1 MQAVLPGQ
9 ACNKRVIFAAMK
21 EKRAIELLSPA
32 RDTECGIAAVNA
44 GADAVYIGGPA
55 FGARE
60 DAGNSPEDI
69 EKLTRYAHLYNA
81 KVYIT
86 LNTILFDHELEA
98 AERLAVRMYEA
109 GADALIIQDMAY
121 LEMNLPPI
129 ALHASTQTNNYQP
142 DKVRF
147 LERAGFSRII
157 LARELTLQQIMEI
170 RKETTAGLEFFVH
183 GSLCVSL
190 SGRCYLSYAIGGRSA
205 NRGAC
210 AQPCRRKYSLTDND
224 GKIIE
229 ADKHLLSLKDLNLSE
244 NIKELADA
252 GIDSLKIEGRL
263 KDAAY
268 VKNITSFYRQ
278 KTDQVIENDNS
289 YFRPSAGRIYCGF
302 TPNPAKSFNRGSTDY
317 FLHGRNREITSF
329 DTPKSLGEA
338 IGTVKNVSHEW
349 FEVDSATPIS
359 NNDGLAFID
368 RKGETVGIKVNRSD
382 GNRIFPDS
390 MRGLFPGAA
399 LFRNYDHSF
408 NMLIDSD
415 VTVRKIAVTLEMDTN
430 DDGVVLRAESE
441 TGVAVCVNHASEL
454 QPARDT
460 EKSLMAI
467 KNQLSKSGGTPFEI
481 ESVKTNHCEKYFFQA
496 SFLNNIRRAVLDDL
510 RQKLETKMPEGK
522 KRQAGD
528 LMLKGEKEGFEANI
542 SNSLAKLFFEKA
554 GAQVMEMSPEFTG
567 HTAGKRVMTTRHC
580 LRYSFGLCRK
590 NGQDEVKSAPGPMFL
605 TDGNLKLRLEF
616 DCKNCFMNVFFEE
629 KNK

>member
-1 MQAVLPGQ
+1 MTGQ

-32 RDTECGIAAVNA
+32 RDLECGFAAVNA

-60 DAGNSPEDI
+60 DAGNSAEDI
-69 EKLTRYAHLYNA
+69 EKLIRYAHLFNA

-129 ALHASTQTNNYQP
+129 ALHASTQTNNYHQG
-142 DKVRF
+142 KVKL
-147 LERAGFSRII
+147 LERAGFSRVV
-157 LARELTLQQIMEI
+157 LARELTLDQIMEI
-170 RKETTAGLEFFVH
+170 RSETTAELEFFVH

-190 SGRCYLSYAIGGRSA
+190 SGQCYLSYAIGGRSA

-210 AQPCRRKYSLTDND
+210 AQPCRRKYSITDKD

-244 NIKELADA
+244 YIKELADA

-278 KTDQVIENDNS
+278 KIDRVIATDKS
-289 YFRPSAGRIYCGF
+289 YFRPSAGKIYCGF
-302 TPNPAKSFNRGSTDY
+302 TPDPAKSFSRGSTDY
-317 FLHGRNREITSF
+317 FLHGRNPEITSF

-338 IGTVKNVSHEW
+338 IGRVKNMSHEW
-349 FEVDSATPIS
+349 FEVDSAKTIS

-382 GNRIFPDS
+382 GNRIFPNS
-390 MRGLFPGAA
+390 MRGLFPGAF
-399 LFRNYDHSF
+399 LYRNYDHGF
-408 NMLIDSD
+408 NMLINSE
-415 VTVRKIAVTLEMDTN
+415 VTVRKMAVTLEMDTN
-430 DDGVVLRAESE
+430 DEGVVLKAVSE
-441 TGVAVCVNHASEL
+441 TGATVSVAFPSEL
-454 QPARDT
+454 QSSRDT
-460 EKSLMAI
+460 GKSLLSI
-467 KNQLSKSGGTPFEI
+467 RSQLSKSGGTPFEI
-481 ESVKTNHCEKYFFQA
+481 ESVNTNGSERYFFTA
-496 SFLNNIRRAVLDDL
+496 SFLNNIRRKALDDL
-510 RQKLETKMPEGK
+510 RLKLESKRPED
-522 KRQAGD
+522 KRRGAAD
-528 LMLKGEKEGFEANI
+528 LNLRDTVEGFESNI
-542 SNSLAKLFFEKA
+542 SNYLSKVFYEKA

-567 HTAGKRVMTTRHC
+567 ETGGKRVMTTRHC
-580 LRYSFGLCRK
+580 LRYSYGLCRK
-590 NGQDEVKSAPGPMFL
+590 SAENEVRSAPGPMYL
-605 TDGNLKLRLEF
+605 VDGELKLRLEF
-616 DCKNCFMNVFFEE
+616 DCKNCFMNIFFEE